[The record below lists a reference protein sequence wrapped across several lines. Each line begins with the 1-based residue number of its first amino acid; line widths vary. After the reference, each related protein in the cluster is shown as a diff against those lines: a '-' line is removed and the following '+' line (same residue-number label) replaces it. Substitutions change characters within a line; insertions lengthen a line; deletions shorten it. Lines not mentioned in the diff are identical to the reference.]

1 MAEKMSRHW
10 KEPYTPERAAA
21 ARIHDYEGTLIV
33 GDPNSQWIY
42 DVTVCGF
49 TFTFF
54 SIEMIRD
61 YVDYYARKI
70 LPTSRFHDSSPFSHG
85 AAASV
90 GGGQSRF
97 ERLPGKLRKES
108 KRTKVK
114 DALEKA
120 LVAFESKTA
129 NKSSHSTADRA

>member
-1 MAEKMSRHW
+1 MSRHW
-10 KEPYTPERAAA
+10 KEPYTSERAEAA
-21 ARIHDYEGTLIV
+21 GIHDHEGTLIV

-42 DVTVCGF
+42 YVTVCGF

-61 YVDYYARKI
+61 YVDYYSRKI

-85 AAASV
+85 PAASV
-90 GGGQSRF
+90 GDGQLRF

-114 DALEKA
+114 SALEKA
-120 LVAFESKTA
+120 LAAFEP
-129 NKSSHSTADRA
+129 TADRT